1 LSMAEDKKETEKI
14 GRCAMCA
21 DMCKYSCP
29 TYLAAGRETL
39 SPQKMARLIL
49 YDQKGLLE
57 DKKDF
62 LDLMFQSAMC
72 GACSRHCIY
81 DDYDLRKFIHQAR
94 VKAFASCVIPGDVR
108 KRVETFRKFG
118 NPNGERKLIDK
129 GAGDT
134 GYFISC
140 SSYKDEDLLKATA
153 KLLSKSGLAVRRFGG
168 DNLCC
173 GAPLYYAGD
182 MEGFKRASL
191 KMKTEIEKR
200 LVRRIVVDC
209 PTCVKTMTE
218 TYREI
223 GVELGVE
230 VVHTVQFIES
240 LLKQRKPGFKK
251 EKRTVAFHDPC
262 ILSNDLAMSTVPRE
276 IIRALGFNL
285 KEPVYSGEHTH
296 CCGGAYGAKIGD
308 HRLKDAVTS
317 MRLNELK
324 NTAAD
329 IYVTACPTCKSVLS
343 EINMKYITELVAEA
357 VIARR

>member
-1 LSMAEDKKETEKI
+1 MAEDKKEAEKI
-14 GRCAMCA
+14 ARCAMCA

-29 TYLAAGRETL
+29 TYLATGRETL
-39 SPQKMARLIL
+39 SPQKMARLIV
-49 YDQKGLLE
+49 YDEKGLLE
-57 DKKDF
+57 DKKGF

-81 DDYDLRKFIHQAR
+81 DDYDLRKFIHKAR
-94 VKAFASCVIPGDVR
+94 VKAFASGVIPEDVR
-108 KRVETFRKFG
+108 KRVDTFRTFG
-118 NPNGERKLIDK
+118 NPNGERELIDK

-140 SSYKDEDLLKATA
+140 SSYKDEDLLKATE
-153 KLLSKSGLAVRRFGG
+153 KMLSKSGLGVRRFGG
-168 DNLCC
+168 GDICC

-182 MEGFKRASL
+182 MEGFRQASL

-200 LVRRIVVDC
+200 RLRCIVIDC

-223 GVELGVE
+223 GVELDVE

-240 LLKQRKPGFKK
+240 LLKQGRLGFKE
-251 EKRTVAFHDPC
+251 EKRTVTFHDPC
-262 ILSNDLAMSTVPRE
+262 ILSYDLAMSSMPRE
-276 IIRALGFNL
+276 IITALGFNL

-317 MRLNELK
+317 MRLNELRQ
-324 NTAAD
+324 TGAD

-343 EINMKYITELVAEA
+343 EINIKYITELVEERIVAKQ
-357 VIARR
+357 